1 MSKRN
6 NRIDTEVI
14 ALAVT
19 VLSQRAIA
27 EKRRKIFSKIFV

>member
-1 MSKRN
+1 MAKRN

-19 VLSQRAIA
+19 GLSQR
-27 EKRRKIFSKIFV
+27 EEVGEFTNKRFLP